1 MDLVISCTCI
11 LVHACTHVFWI
22 VVLRMRMLSQA
33 YYKVKNKNIQ
43 RDPLENTQI
52 HVQNVRRIEV
62 SQDRDELRKILG
74 WNWPGGRSFF
84 KVEYWSGV
92 LFQRYFFLNWDQ
104 KSWSFIPGVIFSIP
118 LIFFYFLYSKWPFWK
133 LTTTTK
139 FWTFRLNW
147 NLIAQSDL
155 NKFIYT

>member
-22 VVLRMRMLSQA
+22 VVLRMSMLSQT

-84 KVEYWSGV
+84 KVEYWSGGAFST
-92 LFQRYFFLNWDQ
+92 LFFFKLRPKVVKFYTWGHFFNCFNFFLFPVLKMTFLKIDHNN
-104 KSWSFIPGVIFSIP
+104 KVLNFSFE
-118 LIFFYFLYSKWPFWK
+118 LELNCSKRFE
-133 LTTTTK
+133 
-139 FWTFRLNW
+139 
-147 NLIAQSDL
+147 
-155 NKFIYT
+155 

>member
-22 VVLRMRMLSQA
+22 VVLRMSMLSQA

-43 RDPLENTQI
+43 RDTLENTQI

-84 KVEYWSGV
+84 KVEYWSGGAFST
-92 LFQRYFFLNWDQ
+92 LFFF
-104 KSWSFIPGVIFSIP
+104 
-118 LIFFYFLYSKWPFWK
+118 
-133 LTTTTK
+133 
-139 FWTFRLNW
+139 
-147 NLIAQSDL
+147 
-155 NKFIYT
+155 